1 MHEKNYRNVF
11 IGTST
16 FDSLTKKKITLLR
29 NNGIIIKLNPKK
41 RKLSKKELTKF
52 AKDSEIIIAGT
63 EIYDKEVLLKLNK
76 LKFLFRL
83 GSGDENIDHLILKTK
98 KVKYRKSKITPFKAV
113 AELIVGMILILY
125 RNIINHHNHLIKK
138 KWEKNMGNLLFG
150 KTIGII
156 GFGKVG
162 KYLSHLI
169 KNFGVKVLIYDP
181 LKITRNQSRLTYVLK
196 KSDIISLCASY
207 NGGPPIL
214 NKKNLNLIRRNSIL
228 INTSRPE
235 HLDHNHLIK
244 LLKNNKIA
252 GVGLDV
258 FEKEPY
264 DGDFVKEKNIIL
276 TPHVGS
282 YALEIRKEMEN
293 EALQTILKYLNGNKK
308 YNI

>member
-1 MHEKNYRNVF
+1 
-11 IGTST
+11 
-16 FDSLTKKKITLLR
+16 
-29 NNGIIIKLNPKK
+29 
-41 RKLSKKELTKF
+41 
-52 AKDSEIIIAGT
+52 
-63 EIYDKEVLLKLNK
+63 
-76 LKFLFRL
+76 
-83 GSGDENIDHLILKTK
+83 
-98 KVKYRKSKITPFKAV
+98 
-113 AELIVGMILILY
+113 
-125 RNIINHHNHLIKK
+125 
-138 KWEKNMGNLLFG
+138 MGNLLSG

-156 GFGKVG
+156 GFGRVG
-162 KYLSHLI
+162 KYLSHLV
-169 KNFGVKVLIYDP
+169 KNFGVKVLIHDHI
-181 LKITRNQSRLTYVLK
+181 KVTKSQSSLTNLLR
-196 KSDIISLCASY
+196 KSDIVSLCASY

-244 LLKNNKIA
+244 LLKRNKIA